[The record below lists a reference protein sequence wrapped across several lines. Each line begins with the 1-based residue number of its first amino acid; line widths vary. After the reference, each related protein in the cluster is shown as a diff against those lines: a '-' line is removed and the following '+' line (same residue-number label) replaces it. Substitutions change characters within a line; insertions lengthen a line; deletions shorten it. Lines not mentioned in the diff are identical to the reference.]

1 MADTSLNNLPDCL
14 KKDPHFLY
22 ALADIKLRM
31 RWDAKWD
38 MFKLVQELAKKG
50 NKHAK
55 NHR

>member
-1 MADTSLNNLPDCL
+1 MADTSLNDLPDCL

>member
-1 MADTSLNNLPDCL
+1 MADNSFNNLPDCL

-31 RWDAKWD
+31 RWEAKWN
-38 MFKLVQELAKKG
+38 MFKLAQELANKG
-50 NKHAK
+50 NEHAK